1 MISVLSGGTG
11 TPKLLQGL
19 KEVVNPS
26 DLTIIVNT
34 LENDYFSG
42 VYVSADIDT
51 VLYTMSDMI
60 NDELWYGVK
69 NDTFITHDRLEEIGC
84 PELLRIGDIDRATKI
99 QKTQLMEKYG
109 LKKACEIQARN
120 MGIASNI
127 IPMSEE
133 DSDIK
138 IVTDIGELEFHDF
151 LIKHQSNPEVLD
163 LKFSNVN
170 PAEGIIESIK
180 NSQAVIIG
188 PSNPITSISP
198 ILEFDSVQNV
208 IKVLEYFKKVLAQK
222 IVSKI
227 PWLKPVKDDEK
238 LLSLESEL
246 KRNIVDN
253 FAVINISQL
262 EIIGVSE
269 VFSGTEVQYKLSYN
283 RKSKVVN
290 CIDEQELK
298 KFCDEFGFNY
308 TDVVLDINVKI
319 DNEQKVYKVKDIID
333 YVSEREK
340 CVLSKGKWY
349 IYNSDYIEY
358 LESSL
363 GELDCF
369 EYDPKLDFTYKMYD
383 EFILEKEKK
392 TKEDKDV

>member
-19 KEVVNPS
+19 KEVVDPS

-109 LKKACEIQARN
+109 LKKACEIQAGN

-198 ILEFDSVQNV
+198 ILSLEGVRDALKETFVIAVSPIIGSDSVSGPASKFMKALDIEVSSVGIASLYKDFLDV
-208 IKVLEYFKKVLAQK
+208 IVIDDKDEDKKVEANQIINKVIVTNTIMNNLDAKKNLA
-222 IVSKI
+222 
-227 PWLKPVKDDEK
+227 
-238 LLSLESEL
+238 
-246 KRNIVDN
+246 
-253 FAVINISQL
+253 
-262 EIIGVSE
+262 EII
-269 VFSGTEVQYKLSYN
+269 
-283 RKSKVVN
+283 
-290 CIDEQELK
+290 IDS
-298 KFCDEFGFNY
+298 
-308 TDVVLDINVKI
+308 I
-319 DNEQKVYKVKDIID
+319 
-333 YVSEREK
+333 
-340 CVLSKGKWY
+340 
-349 IYNSDYIEY
+349 
-358 LESSL
+358 
-363 GELDCF
+363 
-369 EYDPKLDFTYKMYD
+369 P
-383 EFILEKEKK
+383 
-392 TKEDKDV
+392 